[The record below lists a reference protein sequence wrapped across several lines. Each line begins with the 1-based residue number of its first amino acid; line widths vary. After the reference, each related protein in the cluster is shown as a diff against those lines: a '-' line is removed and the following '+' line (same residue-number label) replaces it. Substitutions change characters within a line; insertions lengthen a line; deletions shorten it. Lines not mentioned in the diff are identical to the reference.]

1 MESGAY
7 GKKGK
12 GKGGCGGARREEGAE
27 VRVPAER
34 MPRQGR
40 GKKGAPG
47 RKKGRRSMNPKKKS
61 PVIALC
67 GNPNT
72 GKSTVFNA
80 LTGSTQKIGNWP
92 GATVE
97 KKWGTLLKKHRKG
110 GASAKIVDLPGTY
123 SLSAYSH
130 EELIARNFVVDE
142 MPDVVIDVVDA
153 SNLERNLYLAVQL
166 KELGANLVIALNMMD
181 VARRRGYK
189 IDAKALSELMGCP
202 VVPLVA
208 NSGEG
213 LPELVEVSLLA
224 AEGKLARRPIVVNYG
239 KDLCEEIDE
248 LANHVSRHAAP
259 LASRYG
265 ARWVAVKI
273 LENDAEVMAKVNS
286 HDDDICDER
295 LIDFV
300 REAEE
305 KLGESIDITISSRRY
320 GFINGIVKTALQ
332 KSPEE
337 RIINS
342 DRLDRLLINPAI
354 GVPVF
359 FAVMYLMFQGVFLLG
374 APLAEAAES
383 GIAAIS
389 VFAEGGLA
397 ASGAPAWL
405 SELVLVA
412 LMEGVGNVLV
422 FMPNIL
428 LLFLAIA
435 ILEDSGYMARA
446 AFVMNRAMQ
455 KIGLHGKSFIPL
467 VLGFGCTVPAVMA
480 ARTLKNEDDRLLTI
494 LVNPLVPCAARMEV
508 FVFLSGAFFSPSL
521 AGQVVFSLML
531 ISFLLIA
538 LAGIL
543 FRKLFAR
550 GGRQPFVMEL
560 PPYNVP
566 TLKGLFFHMWGRTKM
581 FIQKAGTF
589 IFLVAIIMWFLAG
602 HPTGSE
608 YGGADSYIGMLGRAI
623 SPAFAPLGFDWKD
636 SVALLSGFLAKEVVI
651 SAFGVLHGAAGEAA
665 LSKSLALVWTPLR
678 AYVFMVFTLV
688 YIPCFATVAVIRQET
703 RSWKWALFT
712 ILYSSI
718 LAWIVAFI
726 VLNIGRALGY
736 S

>member
-1 MESGAY
+1 MKRPAP
-7 GKKGK
+7 
-12 GKGGCGGARREEGAE
+12 EG
-27 VRVPAER
+27 RN
-34 MPRQGR
+34 
-40 GKKGAPG
+40 G
-47 RKKGRRSMNPKKKS
+47 RKTMNPKKKS

-80 LTGSTQKIGNWP
+80 LTGSSQKIGNWP

-97 KKWGTLLKKHRKG
+97 KKWGALLKKHRKG
-110 GASAKIVDLPGTY
+110 GASAKVVDLPGTY
-123 SLSAYSH
+123 SLSAYTR
-130 EELIARNFVVDE
+130 EELIARNFVVE
-142 MPDVVIDVVDA
+142 EKPDVVINVVDA

-181 VARRRGYK
+181 IAHRRGYR

-202 VVPLVA
+202 VVPVVA
-208 NSGEG
+208 NKGEG
-213 LPELVEVSLLA
+213 MPELVEVSLLA
-224 AEGKLARRPIVVNYG
+224 AERKLARRPIVVNYG
-239 KDLCEEIDE
+239 KDLSGEIDE
-248 LANHVSRHAAP
+248 LADHVSRHAAP
-259 LASRYG
+259 LATRYG

-273 LENDAEVMAKVNS
+273 LENDAEIMAKVNS
-286 HDDDICDER
+286 QDNDICDEK
-295 LIDFV
+295 LIEFV

-305 KLGESIDITISSRRY
+305 KLGESVDITISSKRY

-332 KSPEE
+332 KSPAE
-337 RIINS
+337 RIMCS
-342 DRLDRLLINPAI
+342 DRLDRLLINPAM

-374 APLAEAAES
+374 APLAGALES
-383 GIAAIS
+383 GIAALS
-389 VFAEGGLA
+389 VFAEAGLA
-397 ASGAPAWL
+397 ASGAPEWL
-405 SELVLVA
+405 SELILVA
-412 LMEGVGNVLV
+412 LIEGVGNVLV

-428 LLFLAIA
+428 LLFLGIA

-455 KIGLHGKSFIPL
+455 KIGLHGQSFIPL
-467 VLGFGCTVPAVMA
+467 VLGFGCNVPAVMA
-480 ARTLKNEDDRLLTI
+480 ARTLKDADDRLLTI

-531 ISFLLIA
+531 LSFLLIA
-538 LAGIL
+538 FSGIM

-560 PPYNVP
+560 PPYNMP

-581 FIQKAGTF
+581 FVQKAGTF
-589 IFLVAIIMWFLAG
+589 IFLVAIVMWFLAA
-602 HPTGSE
+602 HPSGAE

-636 SVALLSGFLAKEVVI
+636 TVALLSGFLAKEVVI
-651 SAFGVLHGAAGEAA
+651 SAFGVLHGAADEGA
-665 LSKSLALVWTPLR
+665 LSETLALAWTPLR
-678 AYVFMVFTLV
+678 AYVFMLFTLI

-703 RSWKWALFT
+703 GSWKWALFVV
-712 ILYSSI
+712 LYSSA
-718 LAWIVAFI
+718 LAWAVAFL
-726 VLNIGRALGY
+726 VLHAGIALGY

>member
-1 MESGAY
+1 MPAAWARGRSGE
-7 GKKGK
+7 GIKKAFQK
-12 GKGGCGGARREEGAE
+12 E
-27 VRVPAER
+27 
-34 MPRQGR
+34 
-40 GKKGAPG
+40 
-47 RKKGRRSMNPKKKS
+47 KGRRSMNPKKKA

-110 GASAKIVDLPGTY
+110 GASAKVVDLPGTY
-123 SLSAYSH
+123 SLSAYTR

-142 MPDVVIDVVDA
+142 KPDVVIDVVDA

-181 VARRRGYK
+181 IARRRGYR

-202 VVPLVA
+202 VVPIVA
-208 NSGEG
+208 NKGEG
-213 LPELVEVSLLA
+213 IPELVEVSLLA
-224 AEGKLARRPIVVNYG
+224 AEGKLAQRPIVVNYG
-239 KDLCEEIDE
+239 KDLSEEIDE
-248 LANHVSRHAAP
+248 LADHVSRHAAP

-273 LENDAEVMAKVNS
+273 LENDAEIMAKVNS

-295 LIDFV
+295 LIHFI

-305 KLGESIDITISSRRY
+305 KLGEAVDITISSRRY

-374 APLAEAAES
+374 EPLAGAVEA
-383 GIAAIS
+383 GIAAAS
-389 VFAEGGLA
+389 VFAEGALA
-397 ASGAPAWL
+397 ASGAPEWL

-412 LMEGVGNVLV
+412 LLEGVGNVLV

-455 KIGLHGKSFIPL
+455 KIGLHGRSFIPL
-467 VLGFGCTVPAVMA
+467 VLGFGCNVPAVMA
-480 ARTLKNEDDRLLTI
+480 ARTLKDEGDRLLTI

-538 LAGIL
+538 FSGIL

-560 PPYNVP
+560 PPYNIP

-581 FIQKAGTF
+581 FVQKAGTF
-589 IFLVAIIMWFLAG
+589 IFLVAIVMWFLAS
-602 HPTGSE
+602 HPAGAE
-608 YGGADSYIGMLGRAI
+608 YGGADSYIGILGRAI
-623 SPAFAPLGFDWKD
+623 APAFGPLGFDWKD

-651 SAFGVLHGAAGEAA
+651 SAFGVLHGAADEAA
-665 LSKSLALVWTPLR
+665 LSESLALAWTPLR
-678 AYVFMVFTLV
+678 AYVFMVFTLI

-703 RSWKWALFT
+703 GSWKWALFAV
-712 ILYSSI
+712 LYSSVV
-718 LAWIVAFI
+718 AWAAAFL
-726 VLNIGRALGY
+726 VLHAGIALGY